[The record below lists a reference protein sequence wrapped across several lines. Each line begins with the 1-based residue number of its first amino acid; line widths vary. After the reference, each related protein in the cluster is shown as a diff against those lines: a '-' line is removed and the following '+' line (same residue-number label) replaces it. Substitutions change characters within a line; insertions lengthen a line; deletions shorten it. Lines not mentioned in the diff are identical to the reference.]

1 MTNVTQQE
9 IKSLV
14 VRMRNARQQFRQDVI
29 DRIGCTQD
37 QADRIL
43 GLYQRE
49 RIVRYQAGIGR
60 YNVTHGVFLDVPVL
74 QNALAMVGQE
84 GVGS

>member
-1 MTNVTQQE
+1 MGNIMQQE
-9 IKSLV
+9 IEPVV
-14 VRMRNARQQFRQDVI
+14 VRMRNAQRQFRQDVI

-37 QADRIL
+37 EADRIL
-43 GLYQRE
+43 GLYVRE
-49 RIVRYQAGIGR
+49 RIVRYQAGVGR